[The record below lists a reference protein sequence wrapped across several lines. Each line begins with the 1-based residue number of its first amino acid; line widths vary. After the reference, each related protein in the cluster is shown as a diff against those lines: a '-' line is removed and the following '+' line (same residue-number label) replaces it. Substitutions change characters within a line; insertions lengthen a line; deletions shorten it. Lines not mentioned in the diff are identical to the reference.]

1 MALGVFFLL
10 PPLSEVEI
18 RKARSGHSEDARLI
32 ADAWAAEL
40 VARMNDLYGEAPQR
54 RGPADA
60 GRASN
65 QGGRRQIGLRMGGG
79 CARGIP
85 NG

>member
-1 MALGVFFLL
+1 MALGDFFLL
-10 PPLSEVEI
+10 PPLCEVEI

-54 RGPADA
+54 RGPRTPAELQTRVA
-60 GRASN
+60 G
-65 QGGRRQIGLRMGGG
+65 
-79 CARGIP
+79 AR
-85 NG
+85 